1 MSNPWQLYDDLI
13 DALPQGLLV
22 TGALISH
29 FACVSTEA
37 GVGVAMG
44 EAGGPRAPWAERQ
57 VVGRDIRTVAALAK
71 SWDLELASLG
81 VAAMNAWFNTEQRV
95 RKYRLVGGESGCF
108 ELYSDAVARRRVA
121 VVGHFGGFE
130 RLARASDLIVLERE
144 PRESDLP
151 DPACEYVLA
160 DREDVFLT
168 GVTLTNKT
176 MPRLLDLASGA
187 RVVLLGPT
195 APFAP
200 EVYGERVS
208 AISGSWVSN
217 DEMCW
222 SMAGAGA
229 RMRDMKQVLNRYN
242 AVFDGETYEEER

>member
-22 TGALISH
+22 KGALVSH

-37 GVGVAMG
+37 GIGVAMG
-44 EAGGPRAPWAERQ
+44 DAGGPRASWADRR
-57 VVGRDIRTVAALAK
+57 VVGQDLRTVAALAK
-71 SWDLELASLG
+71 SWDLELASIG

-95 RKYRLVGGESGCF
+95 RQHRLVGGDVGCF
-108 ELYSDAVARRRVA
+108 DLHADAVAGRRVA
-121 VVGHFGGFE
+121 VVGRFRGFE
-130 RLARASDLIVLERE
+130 RLAGASDLIVLERE

-160 DREDVFLT
+160 DRDDVFIT

-176 MPRLLDLASGA
+176 MPRLLDLTSGA

-200 EVYGERVS
+200 EVYGDRVA
-208 AISGSWVSN
+208 AISGSWVAD
-217 DEMCW
+217 DELFW

-229 RMRDMKQVLNRYN
+229 RMRDTKQVLTRYN